1 MAKAHV
7 AARFRRN
14 TAIVMAGI
22 LALFTGV
29 SLGSWAPA
37 LLPVLVIP
45 ALIAVWGWRSGT
57 DASAAGLTI
66 RAAFGSRSVPWS
78 DVAHLEPAQGGRV
91 NARLTSGALIEL
103 PAVSVGDIPALIA
116 ASGSA
121 IEVEKEA
128 VESQ

>member
-22 LALFTGV
+22 LAVFAGV

-66 RAAFGSRSVPWS
+66 RAALASRRVPWS

-91 NARLTSGALIEL
+91 NARLTSGAVIEL

-116 ASGSA
+116 ASGSS

>member
-22 LALFTGV
+22 LALFAGV

-45 ALIAVWGWRSGT
+45 ALIALWGWRSGT
-57 DASAAGLTI
+57 DASAAGLTV
-66 RAAFGSRSVPWS
+66 RAALGSRSVPWS

-91 NARLTSGALIEL
+91 NARLMSGVVIEL

-116 ASGSA
+116 ASGSS